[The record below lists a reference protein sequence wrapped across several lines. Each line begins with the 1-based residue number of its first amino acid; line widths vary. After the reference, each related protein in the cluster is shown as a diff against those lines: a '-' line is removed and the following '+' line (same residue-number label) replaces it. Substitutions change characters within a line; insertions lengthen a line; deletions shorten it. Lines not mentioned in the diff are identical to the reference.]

1 MVLYGLLVT
10 GWLSNPW
17 PCFPHH
23 PLPCLLFYCQQGL
36 IQIALTFDLYFSH
49 SNSTQTGLDIP
60 PSNTVGSSYRPSLP
74 LCKCNCKVGL
84 LVSWFVTLLCV
95 IILGML
101 LTIGPYSI
109 SLPPIFYS
117 WYRNPFKYSLL
128 LVESLHVN
136 VNFVWKP
143 LEIYYHNLNSDIPY
157 YEALQRN
164 KKEKML
170 LPKLY

>member
-1 MVLYGLLVT
+1 MVLFGVVWCCIVLYCIVWCCMVLYGVVWCCILLQGVVWCCIVLYGVVWWCMVLHWLYGVVRTFSNRLALKPLAMFSSPPTAMSTFLLV
-10 GWLSNPW
+10 
-17 PCFPHH
+17 
-23 PLPCLLFYCQQGL
+23 QGL

-101 LTIGPYSI
+101 LQPELGYT
-109 SLPPIFYS
+109 
-117 WYRNPFKYSLL
+117 R
-128 LVESLHVN
+128 
-136 VNFVWKP
+136 
-143 LEIYYHNLNSDIPY
+143 
-157 YEALQRN
+157 
-164 KKEKML
+164 
-170 LPKLY
+170 